1 MVERKKQIKPELADP
16 LEGIDARHVLLNQF
30 GHDILGMDLN
40 DDEGRE
46 HSSLH
51 PAQLA
56 SHQLHQVT
64 KLWEQTAEL
73 SGCWCMKKFHT
84 VTVV

>member
-1 MVERKKQIKPELADP
+1 MRVKLIKPELADP

-30 GHDILGMDLN
+30 GHDILGVDLD

-64 KLWEQTAEL
+64 KLQEQMAEL
-73 SGCWCMKKFHT
+73 FGCWCMKKFQNY
-84 VTVV
+84 